1 MNQFEIIRK
10 YLCLYSEDGS
20 YRSQLQVNV
29 KLTFLML
36 RLSAQ
41 GLTLDRILGLEVR
54 GNLEML

>member
-10 YLCLYSEDGS
+10 YLCLYSEDSS
-20 YRSQLQVNV
+20 YGSQLQVNV